1 MSELEDAV
9 RRWAMGVYPVEAG
22 AELLMRQ
29 GKAIYKGAPWLRE
42 LGPEGGQIMVAIEP
56 DTLWVNSRSW
66 SGSEQRL
73 VNVAV
78 SLLDSEPMLN
88 LHDAVTGLDR
98 KPLEPVLAAVAHAAG
113 SHEARMPIIEGSK
126 LTGYTEP
133 VNAHPWPDRVPCE
146 TRQEYLRNWGPQRT
160 PLRSWRRFR
169 VSGWFSRSRSFWAAR
184 T

>member
-9 RRWAMGVYPVEAG
+9 RRWAMGVYPVEAA
-22 AELLMRQ
+22 AELLIRQ
-29 GKAIYKGAPWLRE
+29 GKAIYEGAPWLRE
-42 LGPEGGQIMVAIEP
+42 LGPEGGQIMVAIDPE
-56 DTLWVNSRSW
+56 TLWVNSRSW

-78 SLLDSEPMLN
+78 SLLDSELMVN

-98 KPLEPVLAAVAHAAG
+98 EPLELVLAAVAHAAG

-133 VNAHPWPDRVPCE
+133 VNAHPWPDQLN
-146 TRQEYLRNWGPQRT
+146 TIAT
-160 PLRSWRRFR
+160 PARSSRA
-169 VSGWFSRSRSFWAAR
+169 VAHDASDSASGLGRSL
-184 T
+184 